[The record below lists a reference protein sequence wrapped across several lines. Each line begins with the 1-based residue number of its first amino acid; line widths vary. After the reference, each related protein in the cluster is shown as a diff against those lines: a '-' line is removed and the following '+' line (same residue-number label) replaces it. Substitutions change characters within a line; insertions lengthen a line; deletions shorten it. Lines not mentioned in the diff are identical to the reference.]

1 MLSGNFCGSKSRDW
15 IFGGLNFGPGIF
27 WGFVWSP
34 NDFFGFWFLP
44 PFDHPCH
51 LKSPS
56 PQGFCDS
63 YYSNQ
68 IGCLK
73 PFRNHLF
80 PLLSIVIT
88 THPPGHRKLLMS
100 SSRPRAIMALERSP
114 WGDPLLLVR
123 DIASSRRS
131 DSGVRHEVRERE
143 KHLPHPSLQCRR
155 ILGGRNLVR
164 VRIVVAA
171 IMVLSRAKTFT
182 RPKKTPALQANHTPS
197 LFFFLLTTLSPWKIK
212 DTCFTACQYLV
223 GVYKRSRLQDR
234 SQFFFSFFFWTFHA
248 RTAKRTW
255 SARYAQCLEN
265 KFCRL

>member
-1 MLSGNFCGSKSRDW
+1 MLSGNFCGSESRHW

-34 NDFFGFWFLP
+34 KDFFGFWFLP

-56 PQGFCDS
+56 PQGFCDR

-100 SSRPRAIMALERSP
+100 SSRPRAIMALDRSP

-171 IMVLSRAKTFT
+171 IMVLLRAKTFT

-197 LFFFLLTTLSPWKIK
+197 LFFFSAHNSFPMKNKRHLFHGLSIP
-212 DTCFTACQYLV
+212 
-223 GVYKRSRLQDR
+223 SR
-234 SQFFFSFFFWTFHA
+234 
-248 RTAKRTW
+248 
-255 SARYAQCLEN
+255 CL
-265 KFCRL
+265 